1 MSDHGRA
8 SSPRVAVLDIDD
20 VLADV
25 RHRLP
30 HIEGPRRDWDAFFG
44 EVSADAVLH
53 DGRAEALAAASSG
66 LAIVYLTGRPERCRV
81 DTVRW
86 LSDHELPEGE
96 LVMRRDSDRRPARIL
111 KVEALRRLAR
121 TFEIAYLL
129 DDDPEVIAAAASAG
143 FAVRAADW
151 LPRSVTS
158 GDAGGDPLRHAQESL
173 GRS

>member
-1 MSDHGRA
+1 MSEHERA
-8 SSPRVAVLDIDD
+8 PSSRVAVLDIDG

-25 RHRLP
+25 RHRLS
-30 HIEGPRRDWDAFFG
+30 HIESPRRDWDAFFG
-44 EVSADAVLH
+44 EVSADAVL
-53 DGRAEALAAASSG
+53 DEGRAEALAATSSG

-86 LSDHELPEGE
+86 LTDHDLPEGE
-96 LVMRRDSDRRPARIL
+96 LMMRRDSDRRPARIL

-129 DDDPEVIAAAASAG
+129 DDDPEVLAAAASAG
-143 FAVRAADW
+143 FAVRAAEW
-151 LPRSVTS
+151 LPRGGASRDS
-158 GDAGGDPLRHAQESL
+158 GGDPLREAQETL